1 MSEKKDTRVIT
12 INTKIL
18 SSAFTAEE
26 MQFIDEYLNHYNH
39 IKFITT
45 SRLKKGHLSGLKIG
59 EIKALCD
66 QNNILPYRVFNSG
79 LYQQVQAQIKSQL
92 SNKKNYLDNVLDKLK
107 SAETKLKKNINTIL
121 LVKSMSSVDRN
132 RPENRQDLSKAMR
145 LKSVYSSKVKRL
157 TARAEQLEKEIKNGD
172 FKICY
177 GSASLLKKRNRIH
190 KNDIQKLTAWKKE
203 WNSQRYGQ
211 MLFSGSTDETLGN
224 SNANITMN
232 ENNEF
237 TLNIT
242 VPVSLKSKYSFSKVS
257 VPIKVS
263 YYPEELKN
271 HIIYQTTV
279 KKNFTYSKEEKEA
292 AKKAGTELVIP
303 TSSLSIRLMKNSK
316 GDIDIGIGL
325 NSSLHLKPDLK
336 THEKQ
341 GVVGVDINPD
351 HLDVVETDNKGN
363 YLKGWSVLLALEGK
377 STKQRKTILSQATKD
392 IVEYALSKG
401 KSIVLENLDFAK
413 KKKAL
418 KDNYNKAYARM
429 LSAFSYSKIKEYFTN
444 QCWKMGVNLLF
455 INPAFTSFL
464 GNIKY
469 GFKLRKSQTTVHT
482 PAAYVIAR
490 RGQGFNERIPQ
501 FIIKIKKVTRQSE
514 EVLTGERV
522 PLRKMVFSTSSVKSW
537 AKLVKIHKTLLKKV
551 NLKVLSAEA
560 IAESN
565 LLTEIKAGSPGY
577 QEVYVPDRLY
587 DQVFITLK

>member
-1 MSEKKDTRVIT
+1 M
-12 INTKIL
+12 
-18 SSAFTAEE
+18 
-26 MQFIDEYLNHYNH
+26 
-39 IKFITT
+39 
-45 SRLKKGHLSGLKIG
+45 
-59 EIKALCD
+59 
-66 QNNILPYRVFNSG
+66 
-79 LYQQVQAQIKSQL
+79 QAQIKSQL

-157 TARAEQLEKEIKNGD
+157 TARAEQLEKEIKNSD

-177 GSASLLKKRNRIH
+177 GSASLLKKR
-190 KNDIQKLTAWKKE
+190 NDIQKLTAWKKE

-363 YLKGWSVLLALEGK
+363 YLKGWSVSLALENR

-464 GNIKY
+464 GNVKY

-551 NLKVLSAEA
+551 NLKVLSAET

>member
-1 MSEKKDTRVIT
+1 MSENKDTRVIT

-26 MQFIDEYLNHYNH
+26 MQFIVEYLNHYNH

-45 SRLKKGHLSGLKIG
+45 SKLKKGDLSGLKIG

-66 QNNILPYRVFNSG
+66 RNNILPYRVFNSG
-79 LYQQVQAQIKSQL
+79 LYQQIQAQIKSQL

-107 SAETKLKKNINTIL
+107 SAETKLQKNINTIL
-121 LVKSMSSVDRN
+121 LIKSMSSLDRN
-132 RPENRQDLSKAMR
+132 RPKNRQDLSKAMR
-145 LKSVYSSKVKRL
+145 LKSIYLSRVKRL
-157 TARAEQLEKEIKNGD
+157 TARAEQLDREIKNGD

-190 KNDIQKLTAWKKE
+190 KNDIQKITAWKKE

-232 ENNEF
+232 ENNKF
-237 TLNIT
+237 SLNIT
-242 VPVSLKSKYSFSKVS
+242 VPVSLKSKYSFSKIS
-257 VPIKVS
+257 VPVKVS
-263 YYPEELKN
+263 YYREELKN
-271 HIIYQTTV
+271 HIIYHTRI
-279 KKNFTYSKEEKEA
+279 KKNFTYSKEEKED
-292 AKKAGTELVIP
+292 AKKANKKLIIP

-336 THEKQ
+336 THEKY
-341 GVVGVDINPD
+341 GVIGVDINPD
-351 HLDVVETDNKGN
+351 HLDIVETDYKGN
-363 YLKGWSVLLALEGK
+363 YLKGWSVSLALENK

-392 IVEYALSKG
+392 IVNYALLKG
-401 KSIVLENLDFAK
+401 KSIVLENLDFTK

-418 KDNYNKAYARM
+418 KDNDNKAYARM
-429 LSAFSYSKIKEYFTN
+429 LTAFAYSKIKEYFAN

-455 INPAFTSFL
+455 IDPAFTSFL

-482 PAAYVIAR
+482 PAAYIIAR

-501 FIIKIKKVTRQSE
+501 CIIKIKKVTRQGE
-514 EVLTGERV
+514 EILTGERI
-522 PLRKMVFSTSSVKSW
+522 PLRKMVFSISSVKSR
-537 AKLVKIHKTLLKKV
+537 AKLVNIHKTLIKKV
-551 NLKVLSAEA
+551 NLKVLSAET

-565 LLTEIKAGSPGY
+565 LLTEIKSGSPRY
-577 QEVYVPDRLY
+577 QEVYIPERLD

>member
-1 MSEKKDTRVIT
+1 
-12 INTKIL
+12 
-18 SSAFTAEE
+18 
-26 MQFIDEYLNHYNH
+26 
-39 IKFITT
+39 
-45 SRLKKGHLSGLKIG
+45 
-59 EIKALCD
+59 
-66 QNNILPYRVFNSG
+66 
-79 LYQQVQAQIKSQL
+79 
-92 SNKKNYLDNVLDKLK
+92 
-107 SAETKLKKNINTIL
+107 
-121 LVKSMSSVDRN
+121 MSSVDRN

-203 WNSQRYGQ
+203 WKSQRYGQ

-224 SNANITMN
+224 SNANITIN

-263 YYPEELKN
+263 YYLKELKN

-363 YLKGWSVLLALEGK
+363 YLIGWSVSLALEDK
-377 STKQRKTILSQATKD
+377 STKQ
-392 IVEYALSKG
+392 
-401 KSIVLENLDFAK
+401 
-413 KKKAL
+413 
-418 KDNYNKAYARM
+418 
-429 LSAFSYSKIKEYFTN
+429 
-444 QCWKMGVNLLF
+444 
-455 INPAFTSFL
+455 
-464 GNIKY
+464 
-469 GFKLRKSQTTVHT
+469 
-482 PAAYVIAR
+482 
-490 RGQGFNERIPQ
+490 
-501 FIIKIKKVTRQSE
+501 
-514 EVLTGERV
+514 
-522 PLRKMVFSTSSVKSW
+522 
-537 AKLVKIHKTLLKKV
+537 
-551 NLKVLSAEA
+551 
-560 IAESN
+560 
-565 LLTEIKAGSPGY
+565 
-577 QEVYVPDRLY
+577 
-587 DQVFITLK
+587 